1 MAITR
6 HAVGGWDSIAETR
19 DKMGWR
25 LVQCLPPVSNCGTL
39 MSFSASFWSL
49 EGFKRHRLDS
59 MYKKARSSSRVGRV
73 RDDVGLGQWTMS
85 E

>member
-1 MAITR
+1 MTR
-6 HAVGGWDSIAETR
+6 HAVGGWDIIVETR
-19 DKMGWR
+19 GKMRWR

-39 MSFSASFWSL
+39 MSFSTSFWSA
-49 EGFKRHRLDS
+49 EGFERHRLDS
-59 MYKKARSSSRVGRV
+59 RYKKARDSSRVGRV